1 MGCEETRESIE
12 LDMLIIKL
20 QKIKL
25 NDERE
30 AIIKE
35 FEEKYGIKIKRKK
48 IPNYIDYKEIK
59 IIKNKNNY
67 NKNIHKDNC
76 DSYSTSES
84 KKILIKKNHKKDKII
99 NDDN

>member
-12 LDMLIIKL
+12 SDMLLIKL

-25 NDERE
+25 KDERE

-48 IPNYIDYKEIK
+48 IPNYIDYKAIK
-59 IIKNKNNY
+59 RIKQ
-67 NKNIHKDNC
+67 KNIYNNTGHKENSN
-76 DSYSTSES
+76 SYSTSES
-84 KKILIKKNHKKDKII
+84 KKILMNHNKDKNNN
-99 NDDN
+99 NDY

>member
-25 NDERE
+25 N
-30 AIIKE
+30 
-35 FEEKYGIKIKRKK
+35 EEKYGIKIKRKK

-67 NKNIHKDNC
+67 NKNIHKDNY
-76 DSYSTSES
+76 DHIQQVNQ
-84 KKILIKKNHKKDKII
+84 KKY
-99 NDDN
+99 

>member
-59 IIKNKNNY
+59 KINHKNNY
-67 NKNIHKDNC
+67 NKTNHKDNSN
-76 DSYSTSES
+76 SYSTSES
-84 KKILIKKNHKKDKII
+84 KKILMSHKKDKNN

>member
-48 IPNYIDYKEIK
+48 IQ
-59 IIKNKNNY
+59 
-67 NKNIHKDNC
+67 
-76 DSYSTSES
+76 
-84 KKILIKKNHKKDKII
+84 LL
-99 NDDN
+99 